1 MEKEIRLTSEMFLAL
16 LQGKKLQMAV
26 GWKNP
31 EITTIYPPHYGMY
44 FTFEQIAEVKMM
56 AMREGR
62 SEILNLID
70 SYSNPKNKE

>member
-31 EITTIYPPHYGMY
+31 KITTIYPPHYGMY
-44 FTFEQIAEVKMM
+44 FTFEQIAEIKMM

-62 SEILNLID
+62 SEIIDLID
-70 SYSNPKNKE
+70 KVNSPE